1 MDKNRELIQREQSQK
16 KERPVQKQLDVK
28 EFKVRIERYRLENN
42 RLKDKIDDLEGRLRE
57 IERTPKKGE
66 FSGNWVY
73 VGAIMT
79 IINILFLLCRGIFKK
94 QMSA

>member
-66 FSGNWVY
+66 FSGN
-73 VGAIMT
+73 
-79 IINILFLLCRGIFKK
+79 
-94 QMSA
+94 

>member
-16 KERPVQKQLDVK
+16 KERPVQKQLDEK

-66 FSGNWVY
+66 FSGN
-73 VGAIMT
+73 
-79 IINILFLLCRGIFKK
+79 
-94 QMSA
+94 